1 MRKIKLVW
9 SLPTAQVLL
18 AEVLLQLGRHSRP
31 PVRGDVYWVSTYD
44 LLCAGLNTPAEKF
57 TILIYKLVGRSVGPI
72 AGELIYLASI
82 FVLWYL
88 VAKRIDSFRFPDA
101 RVREGP
107 SISLIVG
114 NVLAFIYGILL
125 LIVISL
131 HNVIFTSP
139 RNVTGGGS
147 NFYGDLVRQGLWFL
161 WSLVL
166 IVIPGRTLAGAIAA
180 TIAKSKARRDPASSG
195 R

>member
-1 MRKIKLVW
+1 VRKIKLVW
-9 SLPTAQVLL
+9 SLPTAQALL

-57 TILIYKLVGRSVGPI
+57 TILIYKLVGHSVGPI
-72 AGELIYLASI
+72 SGELIYLASI

-88 VAKRIDSFRFPDA
+88 VAKRIDSYRFPDA
-101 RVREGP
+101 RAREGP
-107 SISLIVG
+107 SISSIVP

-147 NFYGDLVRQGLWFL
+147 NLYGDLVRQSLWFL

-166 IVIPGRTLAGAIAA
+166 IVIPARTLVAVIAA
-180 TIAKSKARRDPASSG
+180 TIAKSKARRDLSSS